1 MKPNADCT
9 VFNRIYDPVN
19 RKYNWQAKTINGVF
33 WQGGTGAK
41 VGKSG
46 MREDNETIIFIP
58 FSSVEQLTLLPEDKI
73 IRGISN
79 ATSPDGLKGVLTVMA
94 VDTFDFGSPDMQ
106 HWEVVAK

>member
-9 VFNRIYDPVN
+9 VFNCVYDPVS
-19 RKYNWQAKTINGVF
+19 RKNTWQAKVINGVF

-46 MREDNETIIFIP
+46 MREDNETVIFIP
-58 FSSVEQLTLLPEDKI
+58 FSSIGQLTLLPEDKI
-73 IRGISN
+73 IRGISD
-79 ATSPDGLKGVLTVMA
+79 ATTPVGLDGTLTVMA
-94 VDTFDFGSPDMQ
+94 IDTFDYGSPDMQ